1 MFLCCFNLS
10 VLEVL
15 SAPSQLILVSFAF
28 TNLILVA
35 SYTASLSVVLSTGTS
50 QTGFSAM
57 ADLATGQAKVAA
69 HGVYVD
75 RIYNNYG
82 VRSTPLNWNGEPTFL
97 QVRSGFFRF
106 MLPCHAILP
115 CMRLA

>member
-35 SYTASLSVVLSTGTS
+35 SYTASLSVVLSSGTGGPVIDT
-50 QTGFSAM
+50 M
-57 ADLATGQAKVAA
+57 YDLLKTKGVSA

-75 RIYNNYG
+75 RIFDNYG
-82 VRSTPLNWNGEPTFL
+82 VRSTPLNWVGEPTFL
-97 QVRSGFFRF
+97 LVG
-106 MLPCHAILP
+106 LKGNL
-115 CMRLA
+115 L